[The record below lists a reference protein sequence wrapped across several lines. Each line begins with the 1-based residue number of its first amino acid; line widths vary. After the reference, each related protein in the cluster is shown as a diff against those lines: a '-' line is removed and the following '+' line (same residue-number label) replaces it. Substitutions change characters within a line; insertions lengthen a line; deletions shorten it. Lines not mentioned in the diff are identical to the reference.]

1 MHLLNYN
8 SDALSIIHSQC
19 VFDFRFG
26 ALKGKCVS
34 MCVYVIASPE
44 EPTWSQN
51 FPTFDINYTRSGIHR
66 DELPAQAP
74 SIITA
79 HLF

>member
-51 FPTFDINYTRSGIHR
+51 FPTFDIILVVGYTAMSIRHR
-66 DELPAQAP
+66 
-74 SIITA
+74 
-79 HLF
+79 HLV